1 MTDLKVG
8 GVPEHFNYPWS
19 LTLKD
24 EKYKKENI
32 NLKWQDFPGG
42 TGAMCKALRNG
53 DVDIAIVLTEGI
65 IKDIAAG
72 NPSKILQT
80 FVKTPLIWGIH
91 VGAKSSFKEI
101 KDLEH
106 ATIAISRFGSG
117 SHLMAIVNAFN
128 QGWKIENLKFKVIG
142 NLQGGI
148 DALTN
153 GEADYFM
160 WEHFTTKPLV
170 DNGTFR
176 RIDNCPTPWPCFVI
190 AVRNEVLEKNSLE
203 VKKVLD
209 IINKQTANFKNID
222 NIDKILANVYNQK
235 LEDIQKWLKIT
246 EWNDGKP
253 ITKNLITR
261 IQNKM
266 IRFNVIEEKKD
277 SKEFIKNM
285 YICPEN

>member
-1 MTDLKVG
+1 MTNLRVG
-8 GVPEHFNYPWS
+8 GVPEHFNYPWY
-19 LTLKD
+19 LTLKNK
-24 EKYKKENI
+24 KYTKHNI
-32 NLKWQDFPGG
+32 NLRWQDFPGG
-42 TGAMCKALRNG
+42 TGQMCKALRAG
-53 DVDIAIVLTEGI
+53 VVDIAIVLTEGI

-72 NPSKILQT
+72 NPSKIVQT

-91 VGAKSSFKEI
+91 VGSKSSFQKIE
-101 KDLEH
+101 DLEH

-117 SHLMAIVNAFN
+117 SHLMAIVNAYN
-128 QGWKIENLKFKVIG
+128 QGWDVKNLKFKVIG

-176 RIDNCPTPWPCFVI
+176 RVNDCPTPWPCFVV
-190 AVRNEVLEKNSLE
+190 AVRNEVLENNFDE

-209 IINKQTANFKNID
+209 IINGETKDFKKINE
-222 NIDKILANVYNQK
+222 IDKTLAIRYEQQ
-235 LEDIQKWLKIT
+235 LEDIQDWLKIT

-266 IRFNVIEEKKD
+266 VRFNVIDKKKN
-277 SKEFIKNM
+277 SGEFIKNM
-285 YICPEN
+285 YI

>member
-1 MTDLKVG
+1 MTNLRVG
-8 GVPEHFNYPWS
+8 GVPEHFNYPWY
-19 LTLKD
+19 LTLKN
-24 EKYKKENI
+24 KEYTKHNI
-32 NLKWQDFPGG
+32 NLRWQDFPGG
-42 TGAMCKALRNG
+42 TGQMCKALRAG
-53 DVDIAIVLTEGI
+53 EVDIAIVLTEGI

-72 NPSKILQT
+72 NPSKIVQT

-91 VGAKSSFKEI
+91 VGSKSSFQKIE
-101 KDLEH
+101 DLEH

-117 SHLMAIVNAFN
+117 SHLMAIVNAYN
-128 QGWKIENLKFKVIG
+128 QGWDVKNLKFKVIG

-176 RIDNCPTPWPCFVI
+176 RVDDCPTPWPCFVV
-190 AVRNEVLEKNSLE
+190 AVRNEVLENNFDE

-209 IINKQTANFKNID
+209 IINGETKDFKKINE
-222 NIDKILANVYNQK
+222 IDKTLAIRYEQQ
-235 LEDIQKWLKIT
+235 LEDIQDWLKIT

-266 IRFNVIEEKKD
+266 VRFNVIDKKKN
-277 SKEFIKNM
+277 SGEFIKNM
-285 YICPEN
+285 YI

>member
-8 GVPEHFNYPWS
+8 GVPEHFNYPWY
-19 LTLKD
+19 LTLKN
-24 EKYKKENI
+24 KEYTKQNI
-32 NLKWQDFPGG
+32 NLRWKDYHGG
-42 TGAMCKALRNG
+42 TGQMCKALRSG
-53 DVDIAIVLTEGI
+53 EVDIAIVLTEGI

-72 NPSKILQT
+72 NPSKIVQT
-80 FVKTPLIWGIH
+80 FVKSPLIWGIH
-91 VGAKSSFKEI
+91 VGATSSFKKIE
-101 KDLEH
+101 DLEH

-117 SHLMAIVNAFN
+117 SHLMAIVNAHN
-128 QGWKIENLKFKVIG
+128 NGWDLDKLKFKVIG

-176 RIDNCPTPWPCFVI
+176 RIDDCPTPWPCFVV
-190 AVRNEVLEKNSLE
+190 AVRNEVLENNFTE

-209 IINKQTANFKNID
+209 IINHQTEDFKDIKNID
-222 NIDKILANVYNQK
+222 SILAERYSQQ

-246 EWNDGKP
+246 EWNEGKP
-253 ITKNLITR
+253 ITKNLVTR

-266 IRFNVIEEKKD
+266 ISFNVIEEKKN
-277 SKEFIKNM
+277 SGEFIKNM
-285 YICPEN
+285 YI